1 MELQERTTKVR
12 GRIETVIRHTGDPKW
27 KYTQSGMA
35 ALQLQ
40 SGLELLPKL
49 FGGVEVA
56 DERVVDFIVYQI
68 YRNRQYIE
76 NGRWNPSWIFSNN
89 ALEKYKV
96 QFMDEKGKS
105 GMRYYIDKWLDEYEL
120 SRGQLVSMIA
130 KQKPNPLRNMVYMES
145 EEPIKRRFFN
155 TEMGFVLCQQHTT
168 GWSPLSDSCTKCN
181 RWVECGKLTAEKY
194 PELMRFRKEAYGNKK
209 DR

>member
-12 GRIETVIRHTGDPKW
+12 GMIETVIRRTVDPKW